1 MTQFFTKTLFLV
13 AFCAAHLLHA
23 QTKFWSQDFS
33 AGLPASWTTADASN
47 QNITWKWCG
56 DPAAGRDGTGCS
68 PIFSE
73 NPNFQKTFG
82 ASTPTNGFVTVD
94 SDLPGK
100 VLPKAHIAQLT
111 TAPINCTG
119 RNQVF
124 LTFQTHI
131 GVYTVNA
138 EQGALVRVSTDK
150 VNWTEFTVFSGLTT
164 DDRWSEN
171 PEEVFLDI
179 SGVADNQPAVYVQWQ
194 WTGNWEYFWNVDD
207 VELYQGGNPA
217 PRHNLAV
224 SRFFYPASNFK
235 TPVGLIA
242 RDTFGFFAYLSNK
255 GLSDATNVVLTAIVE
270 DESKKEL
277 FKDSLKIAALAA
289 GTQDSLF
296 ELTGIFAPNLPV
308 GTYSVSYR
316 VRADSVDQRPLNN
329 QGSSPFVVSS
339 ESVFAKE
346 DLPKTYTRTTQDI
359 GWSVGNYYQMPT
371 GLLDQYRAMR
381 AAFAFDT
388 DPDEMAL
395 TDVNCTVYLLKVKDE
410 IAADFSNFEQADYPG
425 TSVDIVGLAG
435 YQAPNDIV
443 GGTLQTAFLIDAVSG
458 DDGVLLQPGGRYFL
472 MATYPDNAKQTNHA
486 FNTSIE
492 YVGQTSTVLYTD
504 EWYLGGFGEEYAAVM
519 RMQMDLL
526 VTTDEKPLP
535 ESALSISPNPI
546 QDAVVNLDIRFAIP
560 TDATITLADL
570 NGRVLRIEQREGLLS
585 ERVPL
590 SMPTLAAGTYLA
602 RIATKAG
609 TRTVQFSKL

>member
-1 MTQFFTKTLFLV
+1 
-13 AFCAAHLLHA
+13 
-23 QTKFWSQDFS
+23 
-33 AGLPASWTTADASN
+33 
-47 QNITWKWCG
+47 
-56 DPAAGRDGTGCS
+56 
-68 PIFSE
+68 
-73 NPNFQKTFG
+73 
-82 ASTPTNGFVTVD
+82 
-94 SDLPGK
+94 
-100 VLPKAHIAQLT
+100 
-111 TAPINCTG
+111 
-119 RNQVF
+119 
-124 LTFQTHI
+124 
-131 GVYTVNA
+131 
-138 EQGALVRVSTDK
+138 
-150 VNWTEFTVFSGLTT
+150 
-164 DDRWSEN
+164 
-171 PEEVFLDI
+171 
-179 SGVADNQPAVYVQWQ
+179 
-194 WTGNWEYFWNVDD
+194 
-207 VELYQGGNPA
+207 
-217 PRHNLAV
+217 
-224 SRFFYPASNFK
+224 
-235 TPVGLIA
+235 
-242 RDTFGFFAYLSNK
+242 
-255 GLSDATNVVLTAIVE
+255 
-270 DESKKEL
+270 
-277 FKDSLKIAALAA
+277 
-289 GTQDSLF
+289 
-296 ELTGIFAPNLPV
+296 
-308 GTYSVSYR
+308 
-316 VRADSVDQRPLNN
+316 
-329 QGSSPFVVSS
+329 
-339 ESVFAKE
+339 
-346 DLPKTYTRTTQDI
+346 
-359 GWSVGNYYQMPT
+359 
-371 GLLDQYRAMR
+371 
-381 AAFAFDT
+381 
-388 DPDEMAL
+388 MAL

-443 GGTLQTAFLIDAVSG
+443 GGTLQTAFLIDVVSG